1 MKNRNQIEVE
11 DNFID
16 QRVAEAFGYGD
27 EQLEN
32 ELDDAVAAAEE
43 NGYRAPE
50 GELER
55 IMNRLES
62 RPVPRRKVVRIRRV
76 VKTLIA
82 AAVLGTMVV
91 GGGMWV
97 GAKRYY
103 VYEIQNQMNSNNI
116 VFDNN
121 SSNNLTLDNISDKN
135 EVYAQIEKNLN
146 IEVMELSYLPEKM
159 VFRDVSISKK
169 KSVIEFSDG
178 ENDLFWYQGLSDK
191 PSSLGYVSDTQE
203 HKEAYNLFLNENF
216 PVYEEQLEN
225 GKTEFGIRIVQDNV
239 YYILYGIIDIE
250 EFKRIVYEIKP
261 YKNCILED

>member
-16 QRVAEAFGYGD
+16 QRVAETFGYGD

-82 AAVLGTMVV
+82 AAILGTMVV

-103 VYEIQNQMNSNNI
+103 VQEVREQEDIDNVVINNNI
-116 VFDNN
+116 DN
-121 SSNNLTLDNISDKN
+121 LMFDNISEIKKA
-135 EVYAQIEKNLN
+135 YAQIEEKLN
-146 IEVMELSYLPEKM
+146 IQALELSYLSENM
-159 VFRDVSISKK
+159 AFHDFVITSKK
-169 KSVIEFSDG
+169 GVIEFSDG
-178 ENDLFWYQGLSDK
+178 ERTLFWVQGQNDK
-191 PSSLGYVSDTQE
+191 PSSFSYASDAQE
-203 HKEAYNLFLNENF
+203 CKKAYNVYFDKEF
-216 PVYEEQLEN
+216 PIYEENLEN
-225 GKTEFGIRIVQDNV
+225 GKIEFGIRIIQDKA

-250 EFKRIVYEIKP
+250 EFEKIVYGIRP
-261 YKNCILED
+261 YKDYSSEE